1 MPRKIDMKQADKSW
15 ITPETKV
22 AALLEEY
29 PELEP
34 VLIEMT
40 PAFTKLRNPVLRKTV
55 ARVCTL
61 RQAANMGGVPLGT
74 MIETLHKAAGI
85 STSEITGEAVEA
97 GAETSQP
104 DWVSS
109 RIVVKTLDARPLLQ
123 AGEHP
128 VNRVLGD
135 LRELRKGQLYELV
148 TPFLPAPLIDMAKQ
162 KGYQAWSK
170 EEGPA
175 MHRTFFT
182 LP

>member
-1 MPRKIDMKQADKSW
+1 MKQVEKSW

-34 VLIEMT
+34 VLIKMT

-61 RQAANMGGVPLGT
+61 RQAASIGGVPIGT
-74 MIETLHKAAGI
+74 MIETLRKAAGI
-85 STSEITGEAVEA
+85 SAPEASEAAVEA
-97 GAETSQP
+97 GRETSQP
-104 DWVSS
+104 EWVSS
-109 RIVVKTLDARPLLQ
+109 RIVVRSLDARPLLQ

-135 LRELRKGQLYELV
+135 LRELKKGQAYELL
-148 TPFLPAPLIDMAKQ
+148 TPFMPAPLIDLAKQ
-162 KGYQAWSK
+162 KGYLAWSK
-170 EEGPA
+170 EEGPGL
-175 MHRTFFT
+175 HRTYFT